1 MRDAKEIW
9 EMAMVALN
17 AATNIDGKTKAQRIR
32 MDKLFCFAQV
42 LDWILY
48 DSEERDKAL
57 RDRIER
63 LRIGEEK

>member
-1 MRDAKEIW
+1 MRDAGEVR
-9 EMAMVALN
+9 EMSIAALN

-32 MDKLFCFAQV
+32 TDKLFCFVQV

-48 DSEERDKAL
+48 DTEERDKAL